1 MKWFIA
7 TNKIFKHKGYFMFV
21 PCISIWHDKY
31 RFLETGL
38 YTPSFGITLG
48 WINFTYSLT
57 LQKGY

>member
-7 TNKIFKHKGYFMFV
+7 TNKIFRHNGYFMFV
-21 PCISIWHDKY
+21 PCISIWYDKY

-57 LQKGY
+57 FQKGY